1 MQTGWAYNEICRAN
15 LWDPRCYN
23 TLSGAVEKL
32 AEHAEVSFS
41 RALGSQRKS
50 ISHILHHPKVLPEDL
65 LVGHVRATHLRCL
78 DEALILVASDT
89 TSVDFTTHKAT
100 EGIGPLEN
108 RHRRGFLVHSALAMT
123 PAGCPMGLLYQHSWA
138 RDGEQIGIAKKR
150 RERAFEDKESH
161 KWLDALRGVEK
172 ALPQG
177 KAALLIQD
185 QEADI
190 FEFFAAKRR
199 PEIDLLIRAA
209 HPRRLEIENQG
220 DPKYLLEALACAPVV
235 ATLRVAVHA
244 RPDREA
250 REAVLC
256 VRMTSVWIRPPLHGK
271 DPQAQPIRLQV
282 IGAWEQ
288 DAPPEIK
295 EPIHWTLLTSLAV
308 PDVEAALRILGYYTK
323 RWRIERFHYVLKS
336 GCNLEKLQ
344 LDQFE
349 TLSKA
354 VSLYSIVAWRLL
366 HLTYLGRELPEA
378 PVEEAL
384 SGMERHVLELATG
397 KPIRTVQEALLAV
410 AKIAGFRPLPSAP
423 NPGVKSLWLGFR
435 KLNDIMTGF
444 QLARRPPSLPT
455 GQD

>member
-1 MQTGWAYNEICRAN
+1 MQNDWAYNEIWRAK
-15 LWDPRCYN
+15 LWDPRCYH
-23 TLSGAVEKL
+23 TLSSALQKL
-32 AEHAEVSFS
+32 AEHAQISFS
-41 RALGSQRKS
+41 RALGSQRKA

-65 LVGHVRATHLRCL
+65 LLGHVRATKLRCQ
-78 DEALILVASDT
+78 DEELILVASDT
-89 TSVDFTTHKAT
+89 TSMDFTTHTAV
-100 EGIGPLEN
+100 EGLGPLEN

-123 PAGCPMGLLYQHSWA
+123 SAGCPLGLLYQHSWA
-138 RDGEQIGIAKKR
+138 RDPEQIGLAQKR
-150 RERAFEDKESH
+150 RERAFEDKESY
-161 KWLDALRGVEK
+161 KWLLALRGVEK
-172 ALPQG
+172 ALPVG

-199 PEIDLLIRAA
+199 PEIHLLIRAA

-220 DPKYLLEALACAPVV
+220 DPRYLSEALEHAPVV
-235 ATLRVAVHA
+235 ATLRVRVYA

-250 REAVLC
+250 REALLSI
-256 VRMTSVWIRPPLHGK
+256 RMAQVKILPPLHGK
-271 DPQAQPIRLQV
+271 DKNAQPIPLQG
-282 IGAWEQ
+282 IGAWEE
-288 DAPPEIK
+288 DAPSEVK

-308 PDVEAALRILGYYTK
+308 PDVAAALRILGYYTK

-336 GCNLEKLQ
+336 GCNVEKLQ

-354 VSLYSIVAWRLL
+354 MSLYSIVAWRLL
-366 HLTYLGRELPEA
+366 HLTYLAREVPQA

-384 SGMERHVLELATG
+384 SGTERFVLELASG

-410 AKIAGFRPLPSAP
+410 AKIAGFRPVPSAP

-435 KLNDIMTGF
+435 KLNDLLTGF
-444 QLARRPPSLPT
+444 ELARQPPPLPK